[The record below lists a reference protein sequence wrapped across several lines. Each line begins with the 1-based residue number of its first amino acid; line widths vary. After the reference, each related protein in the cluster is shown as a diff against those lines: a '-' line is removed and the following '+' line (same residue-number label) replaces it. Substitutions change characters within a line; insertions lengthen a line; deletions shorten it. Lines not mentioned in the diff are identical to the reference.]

1 MQTPLSAQQKKTIMQ
16 HTYCSINRKNC
27 LAVLLLTA
35 AVCAVS
41 CKRSSSSTP
50 TYDVT
55 DATISAF
62 VLLSNDS
69 APELSR
75 TNFIVED
82 LADTGS
88 IHLADK
94 DSITFGYSLRR
105 VVPAVKYNS
114 VPSAAIWYI
123 GDTSL
128 VLTGYD
134 TLNFTLSPIYL
145 RVYASDRQHEK
156 WYRVLP
162 RVHQVDP
169 DRYVWQR
176 KTAQITAPR
185 SAEQHAL
192 LADGTFCFFTND
204 GFATSLFTSDD
215 AEQWTQ
221 QTVTGLPKD
230 CKVSTIVYDSLTAQ
244 FCYAAD
250 TVLYTSADGAA
261 WNTGSTAL
269 WDTQWHCITLIMSFD
284 DKVWAVVQDD
294 NRSVRLATIDLK
306 NSSFSLQW
314 EVDTEVFPVSDF
326 AVAPFSGSSDRRHSL
341 VAGGYTLNGRM
352 TGACW
357 AFEAA
362 PTGCRMVRLQNS
374 MQPFAGAAIAWY
386 GQKLVWYGGL
396 DGGQQLMEGMRVS
409 PTEGMTWNAVADTTH
424 SPWPADFGKRWRVS
438 AFTQGDCIW
447 LIGGQTASGFA
458 TDVWRGRLNSIDW

>member
-1 MQTPLSAQQKKTIMQ
+1 ML
-16 HTYCSINRKNC
+16 
-27 LAVLLLTA
+27 VG
-35 AVCAVS
+35 AVS
-41 CKRSSSSTP
+41 CKKSSSVP

-55 DATISAF
+55 DATVSAF
-62 VLLSNDS
+62 VLLNNDS

-145 RVYASDRQHEK
+145 RVYASDRKHEK
-156 WYRVLP
+156 WYRILP
-162 RVHQVDP
+162 RVHKVDP
-169 DRYVWQR
+169 DRYVWQQ
-176 KTAQITAPR
+176 KTAQIAVPR
-185 SAEQHAL
+185 SAEQRAL
-192 LADGTFCFFTND
+192 LAGGTFCFFTND
-204 GFATSLFTSDD
+204 GFATSLSTSAD

-221 QTVTGLPKD
+221 QTVTGLPAD

-244 FCYAAD
+244 FCYVAD
-250 TVLYTSADGAA
+250 TVVYTSANGAS
-261 WNTGSTAL
+261 WSTGSKEL
-269 WDTQWHCITLIMSFD
+269 WNTQWHCITTVMSFD
-284 DKVWAVVQDD
+284 DKVWTMVQDG
-294 NRSVRLATIDLK
+294 NGHVRLATIDLK
-306 NSSFSLQW
+306 NSLFSLQW
-314 EVDTEVFPVSDF
+314 EVDAEVFPVSDF

-341 VAGGYTLNGRM
+341 VAGGYTLQGRM

-409 PTEGMTWNAVADTTH
+409 PTEGMTWTTVTDTIH
-424 SPWPADFGKRWRVS
+424 SPWPAEFGKRWRVS
-438 AFTQGDCIW
+438 AFTKGDCIW
-447 LIGGQTASGFA
+447 LIGGQTASGFM

>member
-1 MQTPLSAQQKKTIMQ
+1 MQNI
-16 HTYCSINRKNC
+16 YCSIIRRNR
-27 LAVLLLTA
+27 LLLLLPVFA
-35 AVCAVS
+35 LVCAVS
-41 CKRSSSSTP
+41 CKKSSSTT

-55 DATISAF
+55 DATVSAF
-62 VLLSNDS
+62 VLLDNDS

-75 TNFIVED
+75 TKFIVED

-123 GDTSL
+123 GDTSF

-134 TLNFTLSPIYL
+134 TLDFTLSPIYL
-145 RVYASDRQHEK
+145 RVYASDRLHEK
-156 WYRVLP
+156 WYRILP

-169 DRYVWQR
+169 DRYVWKR

-185 SAEQHAL
+185 SAEQRAL

-204 GFATSLFTSDD
+204 GFATSLFTSAD

-230 CKVSTIVYDSLTAQ
+230 CRVSAIVYDSPSKQ
-244 FCYAAD
+244 FCYVAD
-250 TVLYTSADGAA
+250 TVLYTSADGAS
-261 WNTGSTAL
+261 WSTGSKAV
-269 WDTQWHCITLIMSFD
+269 WDTKWHCLTLIMSFD
-284 DKVWAVVQDD
+284 DRVWAVVRDD
-294 NRSVRLATIDLK
+294 NNSMRLAAIDLN
-306 NSSFSLQW
+306 NSTFSLQW
-314 EVDTEVFPVSDF
+314 EVNADIFPVSDF
-326 AVAPFSGSSDRRHSL
+326 SVAPFYGSSDRKHIL
-341 VAGGYTLNGRM
+341 VAGGYTLSGRM
-352 TGACW
+352 TGECW

-362 PTGCRMVRLQNS
+362 PTGCRMVRLQNG
-374 MQPFAGAAIAWY
+374 MKPFAGAAIAWY
-386 GQKLVWYGGL
+386 GQRLVWYGGM
-396 DGGQQLMEGMRVS
+396 DDGQQLIEGMRFS
-409 PTEGMTWNAVADTTH
+409 PTEGMTWTAVTDTTH

-438 AFTQGDCIW
+438 AFTQGDLIW
-447 LIGGQTASGFA
+447 LIGGQTASGYM
-458 TDVWRGRLNSIDW
+458 TDVWSGRLNSIDW